1 MLASLLATI
10 EQGLGPSLATA
21 GNIAFLIGL
30 ATLAY
35 VVFAPLIGIVVEW
48 QADRIGMEREWI
60 MRCATCRK
68 PTVVTG
74 SACEHCGQQLG
85 IPWTVRLQ
93 HYFGHGSEPHW
104 LRVFRWFY
112 MLIGIAGFALLT
124 LAALG
129 LTGAWSPQTN
139 VEKLFV
145 GLSMLIWGGLGWLLG
160 RVLGIGTGGPIS
172 RVRDAVFSLAL
183 IAALLITTALATA
196 ARPIEETVVARV
208 TVDGQVAQLG
218 SKATALAGYQLGFE
232 YLYVE
237 HAFAGFRHVTPL
249 AIIGTQRIDLPID
262 ERANDIAAF
271 LWKHANEFTAR
282 GLAVRKRTD
291 QFAVTQSGIYEIVLR
306 GHEIS
311 IRQYA
316 SSS

>member
-10 EQGLGPSLATA
+10 EQGLGPSLTSA

-30 ATLAY
+30 MVLAY
-35 VVFAPLIGIVVEW
+35 VILAPLIGIAVEW

-60 MRCATCRK
+60 MHCDACRK
-68 PTVVTG
+68 TTIVSG
-74 SACEHCGQQLG
+74 SECEHCGQQLG

-104 LRVFRWFY
+104 LRVVRWLY
-112 MLIGIAGFALLT
+112 MLIGITGFALVT

-129 LTGAWSPQTN
+129 FTSAWSPQTN

-145 GLSMLIWGGLGWLLG
+145 GLSMLTWGGLGWLLG
-160 RVLGIGTGGPIS
+160 RVLGIGTGGPVA
-172 RVRDAVFSLAL
+172 RVRDAVFSMAL
-183 IAALLITTALATA
+183 IALLLITTALATA
-196 ARPIEETVVARV
+196 ARPVEEIVVAQVRI
-208 TVDGQVAQLG
+208 DGQVAQLG

-249 AIIGTQRIDLPID
+249 AIIGTQRIDLPLD
-262 ERANDIAAF
+262 GRRDDVAAF
-271 LWKHANEFTAR
+271 LWKHANDLGER

-291 QFAVTQSGIYEIVLR
+291 QFAVTESGIYEIVLR

-311 IRQYA
+311 IRQFA
-316 SSS
+316 APE

>member
-1 MLASLLATI
+1 MLSSLLATI

-21 GNIAFLIGL
+21 GNVAFLIGL
-30 ATLAY
+30 AVLAY
-35 VVFAPLIGIVVEW
+35 VVLAPLIGVAVEW

-60 MRCATCRK
+60 MHCDTCRK
-68 PTVVTG
+68 TTVVTG
-74 SACEHCGQQLG
+74 SACEHCGQSLG

-112 MLIGIAGFALLT
+112 MLIGIAGFALVT
-124 LAALG
+124 VAALG
-129 LTGAWSPQTN
+129 FTGAWSPQTN

-145 GLSMLIWGGLGWLLG
+145 GLSMLTWGGLGWLLG

-183 IAALLITTALATA
+183 IAVLLITTALATA
-196 ARPIEETVVARV
+196 ARPVEETVVARIK
-208 TVDGQVAQLG
+208 VDGQVAQFG
-218 SKATALAGYQLGFE
+218 SKATTLAGYQLGFE

-249 AIIGTQRIDLPID
+249 AIIGTQRIDLPIS
-262 ERANDIAAF
+262 ERQNDIAAF
-271 LWKHANEFTAR
+271 LWKHANELTAR

-316 SSS
+316 PTS